1 MEITLLIILAITLL
15 VMFLIFGKTKEKHV
29 RKTIAPKEFIGKAV
43 APECLWE
50 SNKDLKGHYK
60 NSGLDTSNFESEIK
74 AHEILSNNEKEQHK
88 ALSGNDSYMTENS
101 LTTGVTLEEFALW
114 EKKRY
119 SNYELSVLKDQAEQ
133 ILWNIE
139 GTEFSDFLSSST
151 KNAAQT
157 VSRLLDA
164 GKTDT

>member
-1 MEITLLIILAITLL
+1 MTSKELI
-15 VMFLIFGKTKEKHV
+15 GKTM
-29 RKTIAPKEFIGKAV
+29 
-43 APECLWE
+43 APECLGE
-50 SNKDLKGHYK
+50 PSKDLKGQDK
-60 NSGLDTSNFESEIK
+60 NNVVNTPSFESEIK
-74 AHEILSNNEKEQHK
+74 AHEILSDYEEKQQE
-88 ALSGNDSYMTENS
+88 ALSGNDSYTTENS

-119 SNYELSVLKDQAEQ
+119 SNYELSVLKDQAER

-151 KNAAQT
+151 KNAAQA
-157 VSRLLDA
+157 VSRLLDM

>member
-1 MEITLLIILAITLL
+1 MEITLLIIVAITLL
-15 VMFLIFGKTKEKHV
+15 IVFLIFGKTKEKHISKIV
-29 RKTIAPKEFIGKAV
+29 TSKELIGKTM
-43 APECLWE
+43 APECLGE
-50 SNKDLKGHYK
+50 PSKDLKGQDK
-60 NSGLDTSNFESEIK
+60 NNGVNTPSFESEIK
-74 AHEILSNNEKEQHK
+74 AHEILNDYEEKQQE
-88 ALSGNDSYMTENS
+88 ALSGNDSYTTENS

-119 SNYELSVLKDQAEQ
+119 SNYELSVLKDQAER

-151 KNAAQT
+151 KNAAQA
-157 VSRLLDA
+157 VSRLLDM